1 MTGETNEVDVREE
14 GRSPADNADTILIAA
29 DTILIAEDD
38 EGLRSVLADVLR
50 GLGYRVLE
58 ARDGEHAVEIAKTH
72 RGDLD
77 LLIADLVTP
86 RLSGYEAAEGVRQL
100 HPHVAVLFISGYV
113 DEQSLAWKEPSPSM
127 LFLPKPFTIGELEEA
142 VVSLINRA

>member
-1 MTGETNEVDVREE
+1 MAGETHEEEVGEE
-14 GRSPADNADTILIAA
+14 GRSRADSADTILAA
-29 DTILIAEDD
+29 GTILIADDD

-58 ARDGEHAVEIAKTH
+58 ARDGEDAVEIARTH

-77 LLIADLVTP
+77 LLIADLVMP

-100 HPHVAVLFISGYV
+100 HPQIAVLFISGYV
-113 DEQSLAWKEPSPSM
+113 DERSLAWKEPSPSM
-127 LFLPKPFTIGELEEA
+127 LFLPKPFSISELEEA
-142 VVSLINRA
+142 VASLIDRA

>member
-1 MTGETNEVDVREE
+1 MTRETNEVGVGEQ
-14 GRSPADNADTILIAA
+14 GRSPADNG

-58 ARDGEHAVEIAKTH
+58 ARDGAHAVEIAKTH

-77 LLIADLVTP
+77 LLIADLVMP
-86 RLSGYEAAEGVRQL
+86 RLSGYEAADGVRQL
-100 HPHVAVLFISGYV
+100 HPRTAVLFISGYV

-127 LFLPKPFTIGELEEA
+127 LFLPKPFTISELEEA